1 MVIPAITEESLRSFP
16 KVLLHDHLD
25 GGLRPKTIIEIADRT
40 NYLHLPSYEV
50 KELEAWMLATADQGK
65 LELYL
70 EAFTH
75 TIAVMQNEESL
86 FRVRK
91 NACMILKMTES
102 CTLRF
107 VSHLNSLRRKG
118 LH

>member
-50 KELEAWMLATADQGK
+50 KELEAWMLATADK
-65 LELYL
+65 E
-70 EAFTH
+70 T
-75 TIAVMQNEESL
+75 
-86 FRVRK
+86 
-91 NACMILKMTES
+91 
-102 CTLRF
+102 
-107 VSHLNSLRRKG
+107 
-118 LH
+118 